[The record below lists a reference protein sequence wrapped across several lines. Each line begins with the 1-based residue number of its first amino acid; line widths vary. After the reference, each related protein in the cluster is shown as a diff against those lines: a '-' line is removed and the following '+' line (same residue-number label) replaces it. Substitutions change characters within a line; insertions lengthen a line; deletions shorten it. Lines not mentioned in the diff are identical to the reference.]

1 LSDLATTEPAIRIAR
16 DHADIQACVELQRG
30 VWGLNDLDVTGPSQ
44 LLATVYAGAI
54 LLLAE
59 DPEGRVFGFSYAFPG
74 LRGGEPHLHSDM
86 LAVLPEARGRGLGP
100 RLKWAQRD
108 EALRR
113 GLALITWSF
122 DPLQAG
128 NARLNLRRLG
138 ATATEILPDLFG
150 TTSSKLYHGLPTD
163 RLAVR
168 WELQSPSVR
177 ERSGG
182 QVPLPAARLLDAPRI
197 NDVDVENIT
206 EEVRPFGAAWDTH
219 KAIGVGRMPVI
230 ELGGV
235 YDDTAATGPDALFGG
250 RVPETAATATRTL
263 AITWGS
269 TKITTVETLLLTYR
283 RTADKSG
290 LTKWLARLQPTG
302 AVVEA

>member
-1 LSDLATTEPAIRIAR
+1 MSDLATTEPAIRIAR
-16 DHADIQACVELQRG
+16 DHADIQACVELQRV
-30 VWGLNDLDVTGPSQ
+30 VWGLSDLDVTGPSQ
-44 LLATVYAGAI
+44 LLATVHAGAI

-59 DPEGRVFGFSYAFPG
+59 DPEGRVVGFSYAFPG

-150 TTSSKLYHGLPTD
+150 TTSSKLHHGLPTD

-182 QVPLPAARLLDAPRI
+182 QVPPPAARLLDAPRI
-197 NDVDVENIT
+197 NEVSW
-206 EEVRPFGAAWDTH
+206 EEDRPVSSPPLLELDEATLLFEVPAAWN
-219 KAIGVGRMPVI
+219 
-230 ELGGV
+230 ELCRA
-235 YDDTAATGPDALFGG
+235 DPTAARTWHGLAREVF
-250 RVPETAATATRTL
+250 ETYFARRYRA
-263 AITWGS
+263 
-269 TKITTVETLLLTYR
+269 VDLLTVKEKGRPRPRYVLYR
-283 RTADKSG
+283 FPSSPSG
-290 LTKWLARLQPTG
+290 DLTFL
-302 AVVEA
+302 

>member
-1 LSDLATTEPAIRIAR
+1 MANYGP
-16 DHADIQACVELQRG
+16 ADIAV
-30 VWGLNDLDVTGPSQ
+30 NYDN
-44 LLATVYAGAI
+44 AGGTPVDISA
-54 LLLAE
+54 
-59 DPEGRVFGFSYAFPG
+59 
-74 LRGGEPHLHSDM
+74 H
-86 LAVLPEARGRGLGP
+86 VL
-100 RLKWAQRD
+100 
-108 EALRR
+108 
-113 GLALITWSF
+113 T
-122 DPLQAG
+122 
-128 NARLNLRRLG
+128 
-138 ATATEILPDLFG
+138 
-150 TTSSKLYHGLPTD
+150 
-163 RLAVR
+163 
-168 WELQSPSVR
+168 
-177 ERSGG
+177 
-182 QVPLPAARLLDAPRI
+182 I

-235 YDDTAATGPDALFGG
+235 FDDTAATGPDALFGG

-269 TKITTVETLLLTYR
+269 TKITSVETLLLTYR